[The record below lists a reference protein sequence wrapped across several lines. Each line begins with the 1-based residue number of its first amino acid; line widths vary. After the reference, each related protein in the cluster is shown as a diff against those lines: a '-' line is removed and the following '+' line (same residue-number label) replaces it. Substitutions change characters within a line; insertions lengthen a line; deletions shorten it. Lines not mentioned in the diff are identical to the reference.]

1 MDNETIEFIM
11 QILKKGNTAEIKR
24 EQGQLVVVE
33 IQRKVKI
40 KTPINGQVETVNRD
54 YELYAY
60 SPFLFC

>member
-1 MDNETIEFIM
+1 MFAYALPQRRIKMDNETIEFIM

-40 KTPINGQVETVNRD
+40 KTPING
-54 YELYAY
+54 
-60 SPFLFC
+60 